1 MNRQPKKETLLVA
14 LGGNALIRPGE
25 DGTAEEQFR
34 NLRVPME
41 QIARLSRRFR
51 VIITHGNGPQ
61 VGNLLLQQECCT
73 AVPRLP
79 LEVLVAQT
87 QGQIGYMI
95 EATLDGELA
104 AAGSGKRHLVSLI
117 SYVVVDEHD
126 PAFGVPT
133 KPVGP
138 VYGEDEIKS
147 LPWPVR
153 KTAKGY
159 RRVVASPR
167 PVTIVEKEEIREL
180 IARDFIVTCCG
191 GGGIPVIREGRAFQG
206 VDAVIDKDLAS
217 AKLAEEVGIDIFV
230 IATDVPGAA
239 LHFGTP
245 AESFLETMT
254 TTNARRF
261 LEEGHFPA
269 GSMGPKV
276 EAAVQFIEN
285 GGKRA
290 VICAID
296 AIEGAVAVEAG
307 TEIVRG

>member
-1 MNRQPKKETLLVA
+1 MNEMNKETLLVA

-25 DGTAEEQFR
+25 AGTADEQFR
-34 NLRVPME
+34 NLRVPMG
-41 QIARLSRRFR
+41 QIARLSRRYR
-51 VIITHGNGPQ
+51 IVITHGNGPQ
-61 VGNLLLQQECCT
+61 VGNLLLQQECCPS
-73 AVPRLP
+73 VPRLP

-104 AAGSGKRHLVSLI
+104 VLGYGKRHLVSLV

-126 PAFGVPT
+126 PAFGDPT

-138 VYGEDEIKS
+138 FYTEEEAKH

-167 PVTIVEKEEIREL
+167 PVAIVEKGEIREL
-180 IARDFIVTCCG
+180 IDRDFIVTCCG
-191 GGGIPVIREGRAFQG
+191 GGGLPVIREGRVFHG

-217 AKLAEEVGIDIFV
+217 AKLAEEVGIDLFV

-239 LHFGTP
+239 LHYSIP
-245 AESFLETMT
+245 AERFLDTMT
-254 TTNARRF
+254 TTEARRF

-276 EAAVQFIEN
+276 EAAVQFLES

-290 VICAID
+290 IICAID
-296 AIEGAVAVEAG
+296 AIEAAVAGKVG
-307 TEIVRG
+307 TKFVRG